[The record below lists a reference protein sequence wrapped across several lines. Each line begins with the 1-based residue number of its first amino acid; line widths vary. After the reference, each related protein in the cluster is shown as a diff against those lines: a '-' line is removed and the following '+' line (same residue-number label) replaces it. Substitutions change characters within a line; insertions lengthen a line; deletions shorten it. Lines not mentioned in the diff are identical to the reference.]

1 MKLVGKTK
9 IRNKNINGGTLM
21 RRKWFTYAIRKFK
34 E

>member
-1 MKLVGKTK
+1 MKLVDKTK
-9 IRNKNINGGTLM
+9 RRNKNINVGTRM